1 MRARKRVTLLLG
13 AVLTVLL
20 AALALAGGNT
30 LRDRDLPQL
39 TEQAFADI
47 TLAFTCSE
55 SYGLYDDIYFF
66 DSMAGLV
73 CLNKGETALII
84 RVYKTRYSPYKVIED
99 WEPLLTG
106 GTAALVT
113 DYWFA
118 VGARGD
124 LDRLGKLYDIG
135 SGEVSTTHKVMEATS
150 SENFLSMCVVA
161 TSTLLEAKLSG
172 LGFETTGEYESAFP
186 GILSLVDMLARSGR
200 GVVLTGGSPGDP
212 PFDESFSA
220 FGPAMK
226 EYCHSLPSD
235 HSEV

>member
-55 SYGLYDDIYFF
+55 SYRLYDDIYFF

-84 RVYKTRYSPYKVIED
+84 RVYKTRYSP
-99 WEPLLTG
+99 
-106 GTAALVT
+106 
-113 DYWFA
+113 
-118 VGARGD
+118 D